1 MTHTL
6 AAVFETRAEATE
18 AQQKLIQHGFDGG
31 HIRITDSGSAAG
43 TARIDDDSSILGSVK
58 NMFSELIGNDHT
70 DRHVYAEALNRG
82 HTVLTVDTEDM
93 AKADQAADILDDFN
107 PIDIDAH
114 ETMWRASGWTGA
126 EILRSGTGMQQ
137 TTVVDAMQSAPEPHG
152 IVRREEAVEFVR
164 SEQGQLTQGSLQ
176 RGEIISPDGP
186 FAGDPLAEGQ
196 RTVQRSG
203 MRIYPR
209 DVAATPNQDSLDILR
224 GERTQEPVGN
234 VNQDSLNILRG
245 GSGDGDDYFRSHWEK
260 TYTGGT
266 YQEYNPAYQYGESM
280 AGTPAYQAKQWEHA
294 EPELRTTWENTYP
307 ESTWDKFKDAV
318 RAGWDRVTK

>member
-6 AAVFETRAEATE
+6 AAVFETRAEATK
-18 AQQKLIQHGFDGG
+18 AQEELILNGFDRGSMQ
-31 HIRITDSGSAAG
+31 ITDSGSAAG
-43 TARIDDDSSILGSVK
+43 RARIDDDASILGNIK
-58 NMFSELIGNDHT
+58 QMFSDLIGREHA

-82 HTVLTVDTEDM
+82 HTVLTVETEDM
-93 AKADQAADILDDFN
+93 AKADLAADIVEDFN
-107 PIDIDAH
+107 PIDIDEH

-137 TTVVDAMQSAPEPHG
+137 TTVGALQSAPEPHG
-152 IVRREEAVEFVR
+152 IRPREEAVEFVR

-176 RGEIISPDGP
+176 RGEVISPDGP

-209 DVAATPNQDSLDILR
+209 DAAAGP
-224 GERTQEPVGN
+224 
-234 VNQDSLNILRG
+234 NQDSLNILRG
-245 GSGDGDDYFRSHWEK
+245 EHTEDGDEYFRSHWEK

-266 YQEYNPAYQYGESM
+266 YQEYNPAYLYGESM
-280 AGTPAYQAKQWEHA
+280 AGSPAYQDKPWEHA

-307 ESTWDKFKDAV
+307 QSSWEKFKDAV
-318 RAGWDRVTK
+318 RAGWERVAR

>member
-1 MTHTL
+1 MRLTEELIMTHTL
-6 AAVFETRAEATE
+6 AAVFETRAEATK
-18 AQQKLIQHGFDGG
+18 AQEELILNGFDGG
-31 HIRITDSGSAAG
+31 SIQITDSGSAAG
-43 TARIDDDSSILGSVK
+43 RARIDDDASILGNIK
-58 NMFSELIGNDHT
+58 QMFSELIGREHA

-82 HTVLTVDTEDM
+82 HTVLTIETEDM
-93 AKADQAADILDDFN
+93 AKADLAADIVEDFN
-107 PIDIDAH
+107 PIDIDEH

-137 TTVVDAMQSAPEPHG
+137 TTVGALQSAPEPHG
-152 IVRREEAVEFVR
+152 IRPREEAVEFVR

-176 RGEIISPDGP
+176 RGEVISPDGP

-209 DVAATPNQDSLDILR
+209 DAEGP
-224 GERTQEPVGN
+224 
-234 VNQDSLNILRG
+234 NQDSLNILRG
-245 GSGDGDDYFRSHWEK
+245 DRTDDGDEYFRSHWEK

-266 YQEYNPAYQYGESM
+266 YQEYNPAYLYGESM
-280 AGTPAYQAKQWEHA
+280 AGSPAYQQKPWEHA

-307 ESTWDKFKDAV
+307 QSSWEKFKDAV
-318 RAGWDRVTK
+318 RAGWERVTR

>member
-1 MTHTL
+1 MRLTEELIMTHTL
-6 AAVFETRAEATE
+6 AAVFETRAEATK
-18 AQQKLIQHGFDGG
+18 AQEELILNGFDRGS
-31 HIRITDSGSAAG
+31 IQICDSGSVAG
-43 TARIDDDSSILGSVK
+43 RARIDDDASILGNIK
-58 NMFSELIGNDHT
+58 QMFSELIGREHA

-82 HTVLTVDTEDM
+82 HTVLTIETEDM
-93 AKADQAADILDDFN
+93 AKADLAADIVEDFN
-107 PIDIDAH
+107 PIDIDEH

-137 TTVVDAMQSAPEPHG
+137 TTVGALQSAPEPHG
-152 IVRREEAVEFVR
+152 IRPREEAVEFVR

-176 RGEIISPDGP
+176 RGEVISPDGP

-209 DVAATPNQDSLDILR
+209 DAEGVPNQDSLDILR
-224 GERTQEPVGN
+224 GDRT
-234 VNQDSLNILRG
+234 D
-245 GSGDGDDYFRSHWEK
+245 DGDEYFRSHWEK

-266 YQEYNPAYQYGESM
+266 YQEYNPAYLYGESM
-280 AGTPAYQAKQWEHA
+280 AGSPAYQQKPWEHA

-307 ESTWDKFKDAV
+307 QSSWEKFKDAV
-318 RAGWDRVTK
+318 RAGWERVTR